1 MADSKEQH
9 PSTPRV
15 SALHQLRE
23 GFRPARDLWPDIKN
37 RIAAARPPCELT
49 ATIRS
54 GRRHWPPAWVRVAAA
69 AVLLVAV
76 GLWIGHVERT
86 LNPVRKVSEGA
97 ASPPLQANACVSEA
111 QYLRER
117 TALLSAPAGTLA
129 GLPPESR
136 QRVLASLAT
145 VHNAVQDIETA
156 LARDSTN
163 PLLQEL
169 LLTTCQDETRVLTEV
184 QGAGGAEYAGRGI

>member
-1 MADSKEQH
+1 MADSNEQQD
-9 PSTPRV
+9 STSRV
-15 SALHQLRE
+15 SGLHQLRG
-23 GFRPARDLWPDIKN
+23 GFPPSRDLWPDIES
-37 RIAAARPPCELT
+37 RITTARPPSESN
-49 ATIRS
+49 ATV
-54 GRRHWPPAWVRVAAA
+54 GAGLRHWPPTWVRVAAA

-76 GLWIGHVERT
+76 GIWIGHVERT
-86 LNPVRKVSEGA
+86 LNLVRKESEVAASLPVR
-97 ASPPLQANACVSEA
+97 ASVCVSDA

-117 TALLSAPAGTLA
+117 TALLSEPAGNLA

-136 QRVLASLAT
+136 QRVLASLT
-145 VHNAVQDIETA
+145 MVHSAVHDIEMA

-184 QGAGGAEYAGRGI
+184 QAAGSAERAGRGI

>member
-1 MADSKEQH
+1 MADSKEQQ
-9 PSTPRV
+9 PTTPRV
-15 SALHQLRE
+15 SALHQLRG
-23 GFRPARDLWPDIKN
+23 GFRPSRDLWPDIEK
-37 RIAAARPPCELT
+37 RITSARSPSELSAIT
-49 ATIRS
+49 ST
-54 GRRHWPPAWVRVAAA
+54 GRRPLPAAWVRVAAA

-86 LNPVRKVSEGA
+86 LNLVREESESL
-97 ASPPLQANACVSEA
+97 ASLPMPTSACVSDA

-117 TALLSAPAGTLA
+117 TALVSAPAGTLA

-136 QRVLASLAT
+136 ERILASLT
-145 VHNAVQDIETA
+145 TIHSAVQDIETA

-163 PLLQEL
+163 PLLQGL

-184 QGAGGAEYAGRGI
+184 QAAGSAERAGRGI